1 MNEAFNSFF
10 LNLGATGV
18 MIARLV
24 WFSKRMFTEFLRKY
38 SELEK
43 KYETLEARFHDYLIS
58 TAKEHH
64 EIIRNNTEAYNKFV
78 NMIDNYLQRI
88 QRTIK

>member
-18 MIARLV
+18 MIAGLV

-43 KYETLEARFHDYLIS
+43 KYESLEIKFQDYLIG

-64 EIIRNNTEAYNKFV
+64 EIIRNNTEAYTKFTE
-78 NMIDNYLQRI
+78 MISAYLKRVVA
-88 QRTIK
+88 KN